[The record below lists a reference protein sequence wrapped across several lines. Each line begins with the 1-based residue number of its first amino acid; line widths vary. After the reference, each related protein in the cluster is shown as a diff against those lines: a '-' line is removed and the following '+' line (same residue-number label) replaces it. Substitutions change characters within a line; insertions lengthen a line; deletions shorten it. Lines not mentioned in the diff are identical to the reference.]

1 MKTKKTSMFLI
12 ASMSTLFI
20 YSIVGCSMLPKKA
33 TKIKINSN
41 PSAEVIVGDGSHDL
55 GNSIGRTP
63 MEANFAEIA
72 KGDFIYLKFV
82 SDKYEDYQMIVPSD
96 WKQGEI
102 NVKLKQKEKILPG
115 EVEEKMVEKMR
126 ELSTSQI
133 LGVLEF
139 QKQLQQG
146 QFGKASAELVNLR
159 RLRTPE
165 AIVAMLDGNLSYV
178 KGDRKEALSFYR
190 RALSLYPQNYEVKAL
205 IDQLQK

>member
-1 MKTKKTSMFLI
+1 MKTKKTSMFLT
-12 ASMSTLFI
+12 ASVSTLFI
-20 YSIVGCSMLPKKA
+20 YSIAGCSMLPKKG
-33 TKIKINSN
+33 TKVKINSN

-63 MEANFAEIA
+63 MEANFADIA

-82 SDKYEDYQMIVPSD
+82 SEKYEDYQMIVPSN

-102 NVKLKQKEKILPG
+102 NVKLKQKEKILPA
-115 EVEEKMVEKMR
+115 EVEDKMVDKMR
-126 ELSTSQI
+126 ELSTGQI

-165 AIVAMLDGNLSYV
+165 AVVAMLDGNLSYV
-178 KGDRKEALSFYR
+178 RGNPKEALTFYR
-190 RALSLYPQNYEVKAL
+190 RSLSLYPQNYEVKAL

>member
-1 MKTKKTSMFLI
+1 MYNKKNIYLI
-12 ASMSTLFI
+12 IILISC
-20 YSIVGCSMLPKKA
+20 SIMIAGCGLLPKKG
-33 TKIKINSN
+33 TKIKISSN

-55 GNSIGRTP
+55 GSSVGRTP
-63 MEANFAEIA
+63 IEVNFKEIA
-72 KGDFIYLKFV
+72 KGDYVYLKFQ
-82 SDKYEDYQMIVPSD
+82 SDKYEDYQMIVPSN
-96 WKQGEI
+96 WSQGEI
-102 NVKLKQKEKILPG
+102 NVKLKQKEKILPT
-115 EVEEKMVEKMR
+115 EVEEKMVDKMR

-146 QFGKASAELVNLR
+146 QFGKASAEIVNLR

-178 KGDRKEALSFYR
+178 KGNKQEALTFYR

>member
-12 ASMSTLFI
+12 ASVSTLFI
-20 YSIVGCSMLPKKA
+20 YSIAGCSMLPKKG
-33 TKIKINSN
+33 TKVKINSN

-63 MEANFAEIA
+63 MEANFADIA

-82 SDKYEDYQMIVPSD
+82 SEKYEDYQMIVPSN

-102 NVKLKQKEKILPG
+102 NVKLKQKEKILPA
-115 EVEEKMVEKMR
+115 EVEDKMVDKMR
-126 ELSTSQI
+126 ELSTGQI

-165 AIVAMLDGNLSYV
+165 AVVAMLDGNLSYV
-178 KGDRKEALSFYR
+178 RGNPKEALTFYR
-190 RALSLYPQNYEVKAL
+190 RSLSLYPQNYEVKAL

>member
-1 MKTKKTSMFLI
+1 MLKLNKFLNLI
-12 ASMSTLFI
+12 LFFVI
-20 YSIVGCSMLPKKA
+20 SFSVGCGILPKKGK
-33 TKIKINSN
+33 TIKITSN

-55 GNSIGRTP
+55 GSSIGRTP
-63 MEANFAEIA
+63 LETKFKDIA

-82 SDKYEDYQMIVPSD
+82 ADKHEDYQMIVPSN
-96 WKQGEI
+96 WKQGEM
-102 NVKLKQKEKILPG
+102 NVKLKQKEKILPA
-115 EVEEKMVEKMR
+115 EVEDKMVEKMR

-165 AIVAMLDGNLSYV
+165 AVVAMLDGNLSYV
-178 KGDRKEALSFYR
+178 KGNKKEALVFYR
-190 RALSLYPQNYEVKAL
+190 RSYSLYPQNYEVKVL
-205 IDQLQK
+205 IDQLSK